1 MAKVD
6 IYHYNSPTDVTSVTL
21 SNCDS
26 TSTDDYAVMIQQ
38 EIDAG
43 KAPGFVS
50 LVYRNGYLAHDEAL
64 GYSNID
70 HRKANYH
77 RRISVSI
84 SKGIKNDLRSL
95 LCSKQ
100 I

>member
-43 KAPGFVS
+43 NNGFV
-50 LVYRNGYLAHDEAL
+50 NYL
-64 GYSNID
+64 
-70 HRKANYH
+70 RKPYA
-77 RRISVSI
+77 ISGTTMTLED
-84 SKGIKNDLRSL
+84 KGAVVKVKCIMVTQKG
-95 LCSKQ
+95 
-100 I
+100 